1 MRNKARKIALD
12 ISCRLYSLVMPLYP
26 VALRCQFGPDMADV
40 FEQQIRRECDRH
52 GFAGLVRVWSGIALD
67 VIQSSLPSEINWQC
81 VLVPLLSL
89 AGSFAL
95 FVLFFVAN
103 GLAKSCIK

>member
-1 MRNKARKIALD
+1 MRNKARTVALN
-12 ISCRLYSLVMPLYP
+12 ISCRFYSLVMPLYP

-40 FEQQIRRECDRH
+40 FEQQIRRECDRR
-52 GFAGLVRVWSGIALD
+52 GFAGLVRVWYGIALD
-67 VIQSSLPSEINWQC
+67 AIQSSLPSEINWQS
-81 VLVPLLSL
+81 VLVPVLSL

-103 GLAKSCIK
+103 GLANRCVK